1 MDDFVWLDMIWVPL
15 GFGRMFFCYEV
26 VYTFM

>member
-15 GFGRMFFCYEV
+15 GFGRMFCSEV